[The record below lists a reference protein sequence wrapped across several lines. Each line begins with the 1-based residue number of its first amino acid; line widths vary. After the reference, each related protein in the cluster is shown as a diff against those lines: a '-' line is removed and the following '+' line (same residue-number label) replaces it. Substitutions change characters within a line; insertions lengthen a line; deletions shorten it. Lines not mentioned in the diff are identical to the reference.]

1 MTEIEESLLA
11 VFERIFNLHI
21 EDISTLSMNN
31 LEEWDSIKHISL
43 ILEIEDTFN
52 ITIDPDYFMTMD
64 SFNNTFKV
72 VELVLNSG
80 K

>member
-21 EDISTLSMNN
+21 VDISTVSMNN

>member
-11 VFERIFNLHI
+11 VFERIFNLYI

-52 ITIDPDYFMTMD
+52 ITIDPDYFMTMN
-64 SFNNTFKV
+64 SFHNTFKV
-72 VELVLNSG
+72 VELILNSD